1 MQRRAAA
8 NIRKKDIPMGAPL
21 HGCDVKLGKN
31 PGGNAAMR
39 LLPKGQYTVT
49 FVVHFEIN
57 DEPDVK
63 HEFGNVT
70 FQFDEKTDLVVS
82 VVTRP

>member
-1 MQRRAAA
+1 MGTP
-8 NIRKKDIPMGAPL
+8 IGGIDI
-21 HGCDVKLGKN
+21 KLGKN
-31 PGGNAAMR
+31 PGGNAAVR

-63 HEFGNVT
+63 SQFEDVT
-70 FQFDEKTDLVVS
+70 F
-82 VVTRP
+82 

>member
-1 MQRRAAA
+1 VP
-8 NIRKKDIPMGAPL
+8 IRGI
-21 HGCDVKLGKN
+21 DVKLGKN
-31 PGGNAAMR
+31 PGGNAAAR
-39 LLPKGQYTVT
+39 LLPKGQYSVT

-63 HEFGNVT
+63 HEFENVT
-70 FQFDEKTDLVVS
+70 FQLDEKTDLVVS